1 MDLKRYGKYSY
12 SLVHEGRFLKTLFR
26 FAVVILVA
34 IQLFGP
40 FFPFPSQIPLFVS
53 ALVIFVA
60 GFPLMSR
67 GFRVAALLFLILAF
81 SLLGFSRQPFATW
94 VAATNSMTNII
105 AIVAVMQTFSMP
117 IRLGTYDSAI
127 RAWVEG
133 RFKSLRSLFAFTTLV
148 THLLTSFLNLGSVP
162 VVVSLFG
169 KALGRRVENY
179 ERFIS
184 SAATRGYVLA
194 ALWSPGAVNLF
205 LVVQATGL
213 SWSRVFLP
221 GFFLAIIGM
230 GLSSLFEFGKGGVH
244 ESKEVGSETPSKGL
258 AQSARAFHVFFVALA
273 FVLLMLLFELLD
285 IGAPGSRMILA
296 GASISLVW
304 LLSLAGR
311 PGLAVELRAYWREGL
326 LKTADIGPFFVAMGL
341 FSGALEHSGAMD
353 RAAPFL
359 EAAASALG
367 GGSVV
372 LVGLLIV
379 AGSLIGL
386 HPFITI
392 VLFGKILAH
401 SDLPV
406 PPLTVAMGLAV
417 GGAAA
422 YMVTPFAGVIMTLS
436 KLIGARAFDVAFR
449 WNWRFG
455 ILFFGTGMAFAFL
468 WGGFFG

>member
-1 MDLKRYGKYSY
+1 M
-12 SLVHEGRFLKTLFR
+12 
-26 FAVVILVA
+26 A

-40 FFPFPSQIPLFVS
+40 FLPFPSQLPLLAS
-53 ALVIFVA
+53 ALVILVT

-67 GFRVAALLFLILAF
+67 GFRIAALVFLVLALA
-81 SLLGFSRQPFATW
+81 LLGFSRQPLAVW
-94 VAATNSMTNII
+94 VSAANSMTNIV

-117 IRLGTYDSAI
+117 IRLGAYDSAI

-133 RFKSLRSLFAFTTLV
+133 RFKSLRSLFVFTTLV

-169 KALGRRVENY
+169 KALGRRVERY

-184 SAATRGYVLA
+184 AAASRGYVLA

-221 GFFLAIIGM
+221 GFILALIGM
-230 GLSSLFEFGKGGVH
+230 GLSSLFEFGKRGLH
-244 ESKEVGSETPSKGL
+244 EAKPKESLHSSALPSPPRVIEPGNAAVSRDVASAKAEISAG
-258 AQSARAFHVFFVALA
+258 SARSLHVVFVALA
-273 FVLLMLLFELLD
+273 FVLAMLLLEKLG

-296 GASISLVW
+296 GAFISLAW

-311 PGLAVELRAYWREGL
+311 PGLATELRTYWRDGL

-359 EAAASALG
+359 EAAASAMG

-372 LVGLLIV
+372 LVGILIV
-379 AGSLIGL
+379 AGSLVGL

-406 PPLTVAMGLAV
+406 PPLTVALGLAV

-455 ILFFGTGMAFAFL
+455 LMFFGTGMAFAFL